1 MNVKQRVLIWTATA
15 MVVLVTGVAAWR
27 SMPDF
32 PRLHLREPVLTLPDP
47 NIVLN
52 PRQGGRPLLLVVIE
66 NTPQARPQAGLAD
79 ACLVYALPTEAL
91 ITRFMAAFCQRAPKV
106 IGPVRSVRRH
116 MLDIASDVGGI
127 LVHAGQ
133 SEEAR
138 QVIAGNGLPVINQF
152 TRPGPFW
159 RDPARQMP
167 HNLYTGFDRLL
178 VELEQRPIRTPERK
192 LPYSFSYDG
201 SAEVTASSAPAAVV
215 SLNYGALYDVRYVYD
230 ASKRRYL
237 REQAGRPH
245 LDADGRQI
253 AAASVLVA
261 FIRWRDVLV
270 NGSPSSQIDLV
281 GGGRLAIVTAGH
293 VLEGRWTRS
302 IGGPLEMTDGGGR
315 SLVLPPG
322 PVWIELFPVDRPFE
336 VHADATR

>member
-1 MNVKQRVLIWTATA
+1 MNVRQRVLIWTATA
-15 MVVLVTGVAAWR
+15 LLVVVTGVAAWR
-27 SMPDF
+27 SLPEF
-32 PRLHLREPVLTLPDP
+32 PRLRLREPVLTLPDP
-47 NIVLN
+47 NAVLD

-91 ITRFMAAFCQRAPKV
+91 ITRFMAAFCQQAPKV

-116 MLDIASDVGGI
+116 MLDIASDLGGI
-127 LVHAGQ
+127 VVHAGQ

-138 QVIAGNGLPVINQF
+138 RLITGNGLPVVNQF

-159 RDPARQMP
+159 RDVARPMP

-178 VELEQRPIRTPERK
+178 DELQRRPIRTPERK
-192 LPYSFSYDG
+192 LPYGFSYDG
-201 SAEVTASSAPAAVV
+201 PGEAAAPAAVV
-215 SLNYGALYDVRYVYD
+215 SLDYGALYDVRYVYD
-230 ASKRRYL
+230 AARRRYL
-237 REQAGRPH
+237 REQAGKPH

-253 AAASVLVA
+253 AAASVLIV
-261 FIRWRDVLV
+261 FIRWRDILI

-293 VLEGRWTRS
+293 VVEGRWSRPV
-302 IGGPLEMTDGGGR
+302 GGPLELTDSGR
-315 SLVLPPG
+315 RPLVLPPG

-336 VHADATR
+336 VHAQATR